1 MKTEWFNYS
10 FQSSSS
16 FSSLETTFQWRRG
29 KEWDIFIELR
39 KLEEI
44 RITGRGFVCL
54 FCAHFRADS
63 IFQQALLFSHQMA
76 LFFQYFIFL
85 TYIFTASILHMERG
99 WECFLL
105 ICQIFNY
112 ALTHSGIW
120 AKFGAP
126 DDSMCIFP
134 VYHGIAGRA
143 GLSLFSN
150 YQNYKKLFAQ
160 EMLPRV
166 PLIN

>member
-39 KLEEI
+39 QLEEI

-63 IFQQALLFSHQMA
+63 IFQQALLFSHQMS
-76 LFFQYFIFL
+76 LFFQTTFILFFPVNNVFRGGDSSGILTLTHHLGVSPLGPAPFL
-85 TYIFTASILHMERG
+85 QM
-99 WECFLL
+99 
-105 ICQIFNY
+105 NY
-112 ALTHSGIW
+112 ALRITGYKQRLSGKPGSSEESILRSTP
-120 AKFGAP
+120 AII
-126 DDSMCIFP
+126 C
-134 VYHGIAGRA
+134 
-143 GLSLFSN
+143 
-150 YQNYKKLFAQ
+150 
-160 EMLPRV
+160 
-166 PLIN
+166 